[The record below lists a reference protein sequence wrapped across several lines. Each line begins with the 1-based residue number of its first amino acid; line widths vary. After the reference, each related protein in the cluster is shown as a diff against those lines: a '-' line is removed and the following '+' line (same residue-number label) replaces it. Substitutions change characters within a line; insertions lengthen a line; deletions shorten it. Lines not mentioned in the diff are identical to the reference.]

1 MFGIG
6 RRVASGYKYS
16 KELANRT
23 RYFKE
28 NEEGRGVMCRA
39 IEKMREEERLE
50 AIQEEKRETV
60 LRMLEDDELSLE
72 KIAQYSGLSLEEVT
86 KLAKESAV
94 LV

>member
-1 MFGIG
+1 
-6 RRVASGYKYS
+6 
-16 KELANRT
+16 
-23 RYFKE
+23 
-28 NEEGRGVMCRA
+28 MCRA
-39 IEKMREEERLE
+39 IEKMREEERL
-50 AIQEEKRETV
+50 EEKRETV